1 METRRLGRSD
11 IRVSPIGLGCMQFS
25 GGGMASLAIR
35 RIGQDTVDQIVATAL
50 AAGVTWFD
58 TAEMYGRGRSERA
71 LAAALRAAGREPG
84 DVVVATKWLP
94 TGRFAGNIPRS
105 IEHRLRALDPYPI
118 DLYQIHEPFSSLS
131 SMPAQL
137 RAMATVLRAGR
148 IRAVGVSNFD
158 GRRLRAA
165 HRVLRDEG
173 IALASNQVQINLV
186 HRAIE
191 DNGVLDAARELD
203 IGLIAYSPLAGG
215 LLTGRYHGAPDE
227 VAAMRPG
234 RRYTG
239 RGTFSAAGLA
249 RTQPLITELRAIAEE
264 YDATPGQVALSW
276 LVRYYGDTVVAIPG
290 ASKPRH
296 AAEAAGA
303 MRIRLT
309 GGELARLDQLS
320 RAATRS

>member
-1 METRRLGRSD
+1 MEMRRLGRSD

-25 GGGMASLAIR
+25 GGGLAGLAIR
-35 RIGQDTVDQIVATAL
+35 TIGQNTVDRIVEVAL
-50 AAGVTWFD
+50 DAGITWFD

-94 TGRFAGNIPRS
+94 TGRFAGNIPRTVG
-105 IEHRLRALDPYPI
+105 HRLRALDPYPI

-137 RAMATVLRAGR
+137 RAMARVLRAGK
-148 IRAVGVSNFD
+148 IRAVGVSNVG

-173 IALASNQVQINLV
+173 IELAANQLQINLV

-191 DNGVLDAARELD
+191 DNGVLDAARELG
-203 IGLIAYSPLAGG
+203 ISLIAYSPLAGG
-215 LLTGRYHGAPDE
+215 LLTGRYHDAPDE
-227 VAAMRPG
+227 VAALRPG
-234 RRYTG
+234 RRYTS
-239 RGTFSAAGLA
+239 RGAFSAAGLA
-249 RTQPLITELRAIAEE
+249 RTRPLITELRAIA
-264 YDATPGQVALSW
+264 DRHHATPGQVALSW
-276 LVRYYGDTVVAIPG
+276 LIRYYGDTVVAIPG

-296 AAEAAGA
+296 ATEAAGA
-303 MRIRLT
+303 MDVRLT
-309 GGELARLDQLS
+309 ADELARLDQLS
-320 RAATRS
+320 RPAVR